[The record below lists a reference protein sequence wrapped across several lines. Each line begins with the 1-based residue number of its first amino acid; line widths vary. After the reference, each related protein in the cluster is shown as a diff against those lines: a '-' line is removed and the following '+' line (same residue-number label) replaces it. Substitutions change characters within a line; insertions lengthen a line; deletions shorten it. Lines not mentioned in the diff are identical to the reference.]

1 MGETKHILKRSEQKK
16 ENMWST
22 EDIFASDEAWKAEF
36 AAIKGEE
43 QALAVYAGRLSES
56 PEVLLEYL
64 RKSEELG
71 LRIEDLYNYTFLKND
86 EDTKNTVYQGLKGQM
101 TGYLVQFQQA
111 TAFETPEIIAIPEE
125 TLQKFYEECP
135 ELRLYERYMYRVR
148 RRKRAHPLPGRGE
161 HPCSRRRN
169 GGDAHADVRQLRECR
184 PDLPQRKG
192 CHRRSLSAH
201 EQHVYR
207 PDGISQGGSAPRGV

>member
-56 PEVLLEYL
+56 PEALLEYL

-101 TGYLVQFQQA
+101 TGYLVQGQQA
-111 TAFETPEIIAIPEE
+111 TAFEPPEIIAIPEE

-148 RRKRAHPLPGRGE
+148 RR
-161 HPCSRRRN
+161 CS
-169 GGDAHADVRQLRECR
+169 
-184 PDLPQRKG
+184 
-192 CHRRSLSAH
+192 STS
-201 EQHVYR
+201 
-207 PDGISQGGSAPRGV
+207 

>member
-1 MGETKHILKRSEQKK
+1 MP
-16 ENMWST
+16 
-22 EDIFASDEAWKAEF
+22 
-36 AAIKGEE
+36 
-43 QALAVYAGRLSES
+43 GRLSES
-56 PEVLLEYL
+56 PEALLEYL

-148 RRKRAHPLPGRGE
+148 RRKEHILSQAEESILAAAGEMAETPTQMFVNFVNADLTFPSVKDVTGEVYPLTNSTYIALMESP
-161 HPCSRRRN
+161 
-169 GGDAHADVRQLRECR
+169 
-184 PDLPQRKG
+184 
-192 CHRRSLSAH
+192 
-201 EQHVYR
+201 
-207 PDGISQGGSAPRGV
+207 QGGSAPRGV